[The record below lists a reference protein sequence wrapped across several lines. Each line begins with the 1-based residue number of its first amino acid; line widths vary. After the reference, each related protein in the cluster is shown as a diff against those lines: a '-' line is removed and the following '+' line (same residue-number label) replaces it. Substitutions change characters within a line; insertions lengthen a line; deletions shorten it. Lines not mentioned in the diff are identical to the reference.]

1 MSTLT
6 PMEQERLLELLAD
19 RAIGELSPGDTA
31 ELDSLLV
38 RADGEPGYEELIG
51 GLVLAAD
58 DPSEGEIPES
68 LRSDLQRRGEG
79 MVAGAPLA
87 RIEPQST
94 SGGWVGWTVA
104 AAAVLLAAIGW
115 LRPPT
120 APMVPVGPSPAER
133 LAALETE
140 PDTVVIPLEGQG
152 ELEAAGRAGE
162 LVWNERL
169 QEGFLRL
176 SALPS
181 NDPSDLQY
189 QLWIFDETRETYAVD
204 GGVFNVSLPPT
215 GEAVV
220 PFEPKL
226 SVGRAAAFAVTKERP
241 GGVVV
246 TDQSGLVLLGPVPGD
261 G

>member
-6 PMEQERLLELLAD
+6 PREHERLLELLAD
-19 RAIGELSPGDTA
+19 RAVGELSPGDSA
-31 ELDSLLV
+31 ELDALLE
-38 RADGEPGYEELIG
+38 RAGDEPGYEELIG
-51 GLVLAAD
+51 GLLLAAD
-58 DPSEGEIPES
+58 DPGEGDMPER
-68 LRSDLQRRGEG
+68 LRSGLRSRGERL
-79 MVAGAPLA
+79 VADEPAA
-87 RIEPQST
+87 RIGPQT
-94 SGGWVGWTVA
+94 AGGGWVGWTVA

-115 LRPPT
+115 LRPPS
-120 APMVPVGPSPAER
+120 APVAPSGPTPAER
-133 LAALETE
+133 LAALESE

-152 ELEAAGRAGE
+152 DLEAAGRAGE
-162 LVWNERL
+162 LVWNARL

-176 SALPS
+176 AALPS

-215 GEAVV
+215 GDAVV

-226 SVGRAAAFAVTKERP
+226 PVGRAAAFAVTKERP

-246 TDQSGLVLLGPVPGD
+246 TDQSGLVLLGPVQSD